1 MATYKEHFSDC
12 EAQLGKGNGWAV
24 VHHWL
29 DELAKI
35 YWPWMGHRVHRHTK
49 EGVEVVRAKW
59 GDVAAKAAEIHI
71 LKDEGAILSEKE
83 MYERYGLE
91 IEEIKKIDE
100 QRKDES

>member
-1 MATYKEHFSDC
+1 M
-12 EAQLGKGNGWAV
+12 V

-49 EGVEVVRAKW
+49 EGIEVVRQKW
-59 GDVAAKAAEIHI
+59 GDMAAKAAEIHI

-83 MYERYGLE
+83 IHKKYGLE
-91 IEEIKKIDE
+91 MEEIKKIDE
-100 QRKDES
+100 QRSNDDKQQSP